1 MLPSV
6 KASSE
11 MEKLKQLNSFLVKE
25 LKDSKNEIAKLK
37 GENKVLKEKYEKMR
51 DNIKKLISPEYME
64 LKIGDSPDKKSL
76 SLPDEITN
84 KDIEIIS
91 IEEEEGTSNSKD
103 NFNKNIEFPFH
114 KIIDTI
120 LNPSTDKQSTTID
133 KFHKPKEIN
142 TIMAVAPINKST
154 KESDSELITKETITN
169 IHSRSFDAM
178 NYGNDA
184 FNAETTK
191 SFGNAGST
199 SVSASIS
206 GGEKSPIQQP
216 INVRNFDDDMEM
228 TTSNSFLVEKIGSK
242 HHAQITA
249 KKSFIAL
256 NKPEDDKG
264 IPKEKISSKVPNDKQ
279 MEMTST
285 ESLLIKWIEEKI
297 THPHQS
303 IQNDTQSNSLKNHIE
318 SFHDGKKPFKCA
330 TCYQAFSQR
339 SSLKTHFKIHDHEIQ
354 FYKCKFCDNN
364 FLQSNSLQSH
374 IKTAHES
381 KKIEAVH
388 EKINPNIS
396 EDNKEISKEK
406 ISSKVETNDE
416 EMEMTGAQFLP
427 IKWIEEKITHP
438 HQSIDDN
445 SKIQTNID
453 TNNEEKEMICPLCFQ
468 IFTKI
473 TRFENHIIVHKGS
486 MPELNQETQ
495 CPASDCDLTF
505 PNRVDLCRHYQKAHN
520 EEATPCGICLK
531 VFRNTKM
538 KLHLFSHHSTNKPM
552 KLQKIKI
559 KEKLSKRRK
568 NKENERRNK
577 SRLEREATQ
586 KFPCEI
592 CQQTFTKRSS
602 VKTHID
608 TVHLKLKPYK
618 CEDCGKEFLQAS
630 HLNFHSDMHNNIR
643 FKCTFCKKDFS
654 RRHVLNQHVKK
665 HTENKL
671 KDHISNLFN
680 KS

>member
-51 DNIKKLISPEYME
+51 DNIKKLISPEDME
-64 LKIGDSPDKKSL
+64 LKIGDSPNKKSL
-76 SLPDEITN
+76 SLADEITN

-103 NFNKNIEFPFH
+103 NFNKMIEFPFH

-142 TIMAVAPINKST
+142 TVIAVAPINKST
-154 KESDSELITKETITN
+154 KESDCELITKETIIN
-169 IHSRSFDAM
+169 VRSRSFDEI
-178 NYGNDA
+178 NYGN
-184 FNAETTK
+184 NASNTATTK
-191 SFGNAGST
+191 PFGNAGST
-199 SVSASIS
+199 PGSASIF
-206 GGEKSPIQQP
+206 GGEKSSIQQS
-216 INVRNFDDDMEM
+216 INVTNFGNDDI
-228 TTSNSFLVEKIGSK
+228 EKIRSK
-242 HHAQITA
+242 NHSQITA

-256 NKPEDDKG
+256 TKPEDD
-264 IPKEKISSKVPNDKQ
+264 
-279 MEMTST
+279 
-285 ESLLIKWIEEKI
+285 
-297 THPHQS
+297 
-303 IQNDTQSNSLKNHIE
+303 
-318 SFHDGKKPFKCA
+318 
-330 TCYQAFSQR
+330 
-339 SSLKTHFKIHDHEIQ
+339 
-354 FYKCKFCDNN
+354 
-364 FLQSNSLQSH
+364 
-374 IKTAHES
+374 
-381 KKIEAVH
+381 
-388 EKINPNIS
+388 
-396 EDNKEISKEK
+396 KEISKEK

-416 EMEMTGAQFLP
+416 EMEMTGTESLL

-438 HQSIDDN
+438 HQGNDS
-445 SKIQTNID
+445 SKIQTIID

-473 TRFENHIIVHKGS
+473 TRFENHIVVHKGS

-495 CPASDCDLTF
+495 CPKSDCSLTF
-505 PNRVDLCRHYQKAHN
+505 PNRVDLCSHYQKTHN

-538 KLHLFSHHSTNKPM
+538 KLHLLSNHSTNKPM
-552 KLQKIKI
+552 KLQKIEI
-559 KEKLSKRRK
+559 KKNLSGKRK
-568 NKENERRNK
+568 KKENERSNM
-577 SRLEREATQ
+577 SRLERKAA
-586 KFPCEI
+586 KKYPCEI
-592 CQQTFTKRSS
+592 CQQTFTKKSS

-608 TVHLKLKPYK
+608 TVHLKLKPHK
-618 CEDCGKEFLQAS
+618 CEDCGKSFLQAS
-630 HLNFHSDMHNNIR
+630 HLNFHSDIHNNIR
-643 FKCTFCKKDFS
+643 FRCTFCKKDFS
-654 RRHVLNQHVKK
+654 RRHVLNEHIKK

-671 KDHISNLFN
+671 KDHISILFN